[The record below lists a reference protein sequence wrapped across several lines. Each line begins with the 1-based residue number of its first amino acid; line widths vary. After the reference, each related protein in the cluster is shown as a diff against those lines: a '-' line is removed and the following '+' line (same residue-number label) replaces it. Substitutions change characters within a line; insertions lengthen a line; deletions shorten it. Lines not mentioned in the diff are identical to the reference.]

1 MKDEKEYG
9 LVLAGGG
16 TRGAYQVGAW
26 KALQELN
33 IKIKGI
39 AGASI
44 GALNGALFL
53 QNDYAM
59 VSKMYE
65 TIKINNVMKISGVDG
80 NKNIFD
86 LSNIFNLASNYRKQ
100 NGIDNTPLRKMI
112 EKYIDMDKLYNSPI
126 DFGLVTYSVK
136 SRQPLQKFKNEIAKE
151 EMVNYLLASS
161 CFPIFK
167 PQIINNEEYYDG
179 GLYDSAPTN
188 MLIDKGY
195 KNIILV
201 DIAGVGLSRK
211 LSTNIGIYLKII
223 RPSEDLGGTF
233 DFNHTRIVN
242 NIKLGY
248 LDTMRAFNKLQGH
261 IYYFKNEEFQKMLE
275 VFNLE
280 TIYGLEYAAQIYNMY
295 KYREYTFEEF
305 INELYKRHRDAERRY
320 NKIKNNNYMLKI
332 GKQLKILFE
341 KGLGICIVKDLYM
354 DRPASK
360 LSNYLLNFVKD
371 YRLAAKSLI
380 ELKNY
385 IN

>member
-1 MKDEKEYG
+1 MIDEKEYG

-16 TRGAYQVGAW
+16 TRGAYQVGSW

-33 IKIKGI
+33 INIKGI
-39 AGASI
+39 VGASI

-53 QNDYAM
+53 QNDYAQ

-65 TIKINNVMKISGVDG
+65 TIKINNIMKVSGVDG

-86 LSNIFNLASNYRKQ
+86 LSNIFNLASNYKKQ

-112 EKYIDMDKLYNSPI
+112 EKYIDMDKLYNSEI

-136 SRQPLQKFKNEIAKE
+136 NRQPLQKFKDDIPKE

-188 MLIDKGY
+188 MLIEKGC

-201 DIAGVGLSRK
+201 DIAGVGFSRK
-211 LSTNIGIYLKII
+211 LTTSKGIYLKTI

-233 DFNHTRIVN
+233 EFNHDRIVK

-248 LDTMRAFNKLQGH
+248 LDTKRAFNKLQGH

-275 VFNLE
+275 IFNLE
-280 TIYGLEYAAQIYNMY
+280 TIYGLEYAAQIYHMY

-305 INELYKRHRDAERRY
+305 INELYKRHREAEKRY
-320 NKIKNNNYMLKI
+320 NRIKNNNYMLKI
-332 GKQLKILFE
+332 GKQFKILFD

-354 DRPASK
+354 DRPSSK

-385 IN
+385 IG

>member
-179 GLYDSAPTN
+179 GLYDSVPTN

-211 LSTNIGIYLKII
+211 LSTNKGIYLKII

-320 NKIKNNNYMLKI
+320 NRIKNDNNILKI
-332 GKQLKILFE
+332 GKQLKILFD
-341 KGLGICIVKDLYM
+341 KGLGICIVNDLYM
-354 DRPASK
+354 DRPSSK

-385 IN
+385 IK

>member
-16 TRGAYQVGAW
+16 TKGAYQVGAW

-112 EKYIDMDKLYNSPI
+112 EKYIDMDKLYNSSI

-211 LSTNIGIYLKII
+211 LSTNKGIYLKII

-233 DFNHTRIVN
+233 EFNHTRIVN

-341 KGLGICIVKDLYM
+341 KGLGICIVNDLYM

>member
-39 AGASI
+39 VGASI

-211 LSTNIGIYLKII
+211 LSTNKGIYLKII

-320 NKIKNNNYMLKI
+320 NEIKNNNYMLKI
-332 GKQLKILFE
+332 GKQLKILFD
-341 KGLGICIVKDLYM
+341 KGLGICIVNDLYM

-380 ELKNY
+380 ELKDY
-385 IN
+385 IG

>member
-188 MLIDKGY
+188 MLIEKGY

-211 LSTNIGIYLKII
+211 LSTNKGIYLKII

-332 GKQLKILFE
+332 GKQLKILFD
-341 KGLGICIVKDLYM
+341 KGLGICIVNDLYM

>member
-136 SRQPLQKFKNEIAKE
+136 SRQPLQKFKNEIAKK

-211 LSTNIGIYLKII
+211 LSTNKGIYLKII

-332 GKQLKILFE
+332 GKQLKILFD
-341 KGLGICIVKDLYM
+341 KGLGICIVNDLYM

>member
-211 LSTNIGIYLKII
+211 LSTNKGIYLKII

-305 INELYKRHRDAERRY
+305 ISELYKRHRDAERRY
-320 NKIKNNNYMLKI
+320 NRIKNDNNILKI
-332 GKQLKILFE
+332 GKQLKILFD
-341 KGLGICIVKDLYM
+341 KGLGICIVNDLYM
-354 DRPASK
+354 DRPSSK

-385 IN
+385 IK

>member
-39 AGASI
+39 VGASI

-211 LSTNIGIYLKII
+211 LSTNKGIYLKII

-320 NKIKNNNYMLKI
+320 NRIKNDNNILKI
-332 GKQLKILFE
+332 GKQLKILFD
-341 KGLGICIVKDLYM
+341 KGLGICIVNDLYM
-354 DRPASK
+354 DRPSSK

-385 IN
+385 IK

>member
-39 AGASI
+39 VGASI

-112 EKYIDMDKLYNSPI
+112 EKYIDMDKLYNSSI

-211 LSTNIGIYLKII
+211 LSTNKGIYLKII

-233 DFNHTRIVN
+233 EFNHTRIVN

-380 ELKNY
+380 ELKDY
-385 IN
+385 IG

>member
-188 MLIDKGY
+188 MLIEKGY

>member
-112 EKYIDMDKLYNSPI
+112 EKYIDMDKLYNSSI

-211 LSTNIGIYLKII
+211 LSTNKGIYLKII

-233 DFNHTRIVN
+233 EFNHTRIVN

-341 KGLGICIVKDLYM
+341 KGLGICIVNDLYM

>member
-211 LSTNIGIYLKII
+211 LSTNKGIYLKII

-320 NKIKNNNYMLKI
+320 NRIKNDNNILKI
-332 GKQLKILFE
+332 GKQLKILFD
-341 KGLGICIVKDLYM
+341 KGLGICIVNDLYM
-354 DRPASK
+354 NRPSSK

>member
-211 LSTNIGIYLKII
+211 LSTNKGIYLKII

-233 DFNHTRIVN
+233 EFNHTRIVN

-332 GKQLKILFE
+332 GKQLKILFD
-341 KGLGICIVKDLYM
+341 KGLGICIVNDLYM
-354 DRPASK
+354 DRPSSK

>member
-26 KALQELN
+26 KALKELN

-112 EKYIDMDKLYNSPI
+112 EKYIDMDKLYNSSI

-211 LSTNIGIYLKII
+211 LSTNKGIYLKII

-233 DFNHTRIVN
+233 EFNHTRIVN

-305 INELYKRHRDAERRY
+305 IYELYKRHRDAERRY
-320 NKIKNNNYMLKI
+320 NEIKNNNYMLKI

>member
-26 KALQELN
+26 KALKELN

-112 EKYIDMDKLYNSPI
+112 EKYIDMDKLYNSSI

-211 LSTNIGIYLKII
+211 LSTNKGIYLKII

-233 DFNHTRIVN
+233 EFNHTRIVN

-341 KGLGICIVKDLYM
+341 KGLGICIVNDLYM

>member
-211 LSTNIGIYLKII
+211 LSTNKGIYLKII

-332 GKQLKILFE
+332 GKQFKILFE

-380 ELKNY
+380 ELKDY
-385 IN
+385 IG

>member
-188 MLIDKGY
+188 MLIEKGY

-341 KGLGICIVKDLYM
+341 KGLGICIVNDLYM

>member
-136 SRQPLQKFKNEIAKE
+136 SRQPLQKFKNKIAKE

-211 LSTNIGIYLKII
+211 LSTNKGIYLKII

-320 NKIKNNNYMLKI
+320 NRIKNDNNILKI
-332 GKQLKILFE
+332 GKQLKILFD
-341 KGLGICIVKDLYM
+341 KGLGICIVNDLYM
-354 DRPASK
+354 DRPSSK

>member
-59 VSKMYE
+59 ISKMYE

-211 LSTNIGIYLKII
+211 LSTNKGIYLKII

-332 GKQLKILFE
+332 GKQLKILFD
-341 KGLGICIVKDLYM
+341 KGLGICIVNDLYM

>member
-16 TRGAYQVGAW
+16 TKGAYQVGAW

-211 LSTNIGIYLKII
+211 LSTNKGIYLKII

-341 KGLGICIVKDLYM
+341 KGLGICIVNDLYM

>member
-1 MKDEKEYG
+1 MIDEKEYG

-16 TRGAYQVGAW
+16 TRGAYQVGVW

-33 IKIKGI
+33 INIKGI
-39 AGASI
+39 VGASI

-53 QNDYAM
+53 QNDYAL

-65 TIKINNVMKISGVDG
+65 TIKINNIMKVSGVNG

-112 EKYIDMDKLYNSPI
+112 EKYIDMDKLYNSEI

-136 SRQPLQKFKNEIAKE
+136 NKQPLQKFKNEIPKE

-188 MLIDKGY
+188 MLIEKGY

-201 DIAGVGLSRK
+201 DIAGVGFSRK
-211 LSTNIGIYLKII
+211 LTTSKGIYLKTI

-233 DFNHTRIVN
+233 EFNHDRIVK

-248 LDTMRAFNKLQGH
+248 LDTMKSFNKMQGH

-275 VFNLE
+275 IFNLE
-280 TIYGLEYAAQIYNMY
+280 TIYGLEYAAQVYHMY
-295 KYREYTFEEF
+295 KYREYSFEEF
-305 INELYKRHRDAERRY
+305 INELYKRHREAEKRY
-320 NKIKNNNYMLKI
+320 NRIKNNNYMLKI
-332 GKQLKILFE
+332 GKQFKILFD

-354 DRPASK
+354 DRPSSK

-385 IN
+385 IG

>member
-16 TRGAYQVGAW
+16 TKGAYQVGAW

-39 AGASI
+39 VGASI

-211 LSTNIGIYLKII
+211 LSTNKGIYLKII

-320 NKIKNNNYMLKI
+320 NRIKNDNNILKI
-332 GKQLKILFE
+332 GKQLKILFD
-341 KGLGICIVKDLYM
+341 KGLGICIVNDLYM
-354 DRPASK
+354 DRPSSK

-385 IN
+385 IK

>member
-136 SRQPLQKFKNEIAKE
+136 SRQPLQKFKNEIPKE

-161 CFPIFK
+161 CFPIFR

-211 LSTNIGIYLKII
+211 LSTNKGIYLKII

>member
-112 EKYIDMDKLYNSPI
+112 EKYIDMDKLYNSSI

-211 LSTNIGIYLKII
+211 LSTNKGIYLKII

-233 DFNHTRIVN
+233 EFNHTRIVN

-332 GKQLKILFE
+332 GKQLKILFD
-341 KGLGICIVKDLYM
+341 KGLGICIVNDLYM

>member
-211 LSTNIGIYLKII
+211 LSTNKGIYLKII

-332 GKQLKILFE
+332 GKQLKILFD
-341 KGLGICIVKDLYM
+341 KGLGICIVNDLYM
-354 DRPASK
+354 DRPSSK

-385 IN
+385 IK

>member
-211 LSTNIGIYLKII
+211 LSTNKGIYLKII

-320 NKIKNNNYMLKI
+320 NRIKNDNNILKI
-332 GKQLKILFE
+332 GKQLKILFD
-341 KGLGICIVKDLYM
+341 KGLGICIVNDLYM
-354 DRPASK
+354 DRPSSK

-385 IN
+385 IK

>member
-211 LSTNIGIYLKII
+211 LSTNKGIYLKII

-233 DFNHTRIVN
+233 DFNRTRIVN

-320 NKIKNNNYMLKI
+320 NRIKNDNNILKI
-332 GKQLKILFE
+332 GKQLKILFD
-341 KGLGICIVKDLYM
+341 KGLGICIVNDLYM
-354 DRPASK
+354 DRPSSK

-385 IN
+385 IK

>member
-211 LSTNIGIYLKII
+211 LSTNKGIYLKII

-320 NKIKNNNYMLKI
+320 NRIKNDNNILKI
-332 GKQLKILFE
+332 GKQLKILFD
-341 KGLGICIVKDLYM
+341 KGLGICIVNDLYM
-354 DRPASK
+354 DRPSSK

>member
-16 TRGAYQVGAW
+16 TKGAYQVGAW

-100 NGIDNTPLRKMI
+100 NGIDNTTLRKMI

-136 SRQPLQKFKNEIAKE
+136 SRQPLPKFNNEIAKE

-211 LSTNIGIYLKII
+211 LSTNKGIYLKII

-341 KGLGICIVKDLYM
+341 KGLGICIVNDLYM

>member
-59 VSKMYE
+59 ISKMYE

-188 MLIDKGY
+188 MLIEKGY

-332 GKQLKILFE
+332 GKQLKILFD
-341 KGLGICIVKDLYM
+341 KGLGICIVNDLYM
-354 DRPASK
+354 DRPSSK

-385 IN
+385 IK

>member
-33 IKIKGI
+33 VKIKGI

-65 TIKINNVMKISGVDG
+65 AIKINNVMKISGVDG

>member
-1 MKDEKEYG
+1 MIDEKEYG

-16 TRGAYQVGAW
+16 TRGAYQVGSW

-33 IKIKGI
+33 INIKGI
-39 AGASI
+39 VGASI

-53 QNDYAM
+53 QNDYAL

-65 TIKINNVMKISGVDG
+65 TIKINNIMKVSGVDG

-86 LSNIFNLASNYRKQ
+86 LSNIFNLASNYKKQ

-112 EKYIDMDKLYNSPI
+112 EKYIDMDKLYNSEI

-136 SRQPLQKFKNEIAKE
+136 NRQPLQKFKDDIPKE

-188 MLIDKGY
+188 MLIEKGY

-201 DIAGVGLSRK
+201 DIAGVGFSRK
-211 LSTNIGIYLKII
+211 LTTSKGIYLKTI

-233 DFNHTRIVN
+233 EFNHDRIVK

-248 LDTMRAFNKLQGH
+248 LDTKRAFNKLQGH

-275 VFNLE
+275 IFNLE
-280 TIYGLEYAAQIYNMY
+280 TIYGLEYAAQIYHMY

-305 INELYKRHRDAERRY
+305 INELYKRHREAEKRY
-320 NKIKNNNYMLKI
+320 NRIKNNNYMLKI
-332 GKQLKILFE
+332 GKQFKILFD

-354 DRPASK
+354 DRPSSK

-385 IN
+385 IG

>member
-16 TRGAYQVGAW
+16 TKGAYQVGAW

-39 AGASI
+39 VGASI

-211 LSTNIGIYLKII
+211 LSTNKGIYLKII

-320 NKIKNNNYMLKI
+320 NRIKNDNNILKI
-332 GKQLKILFE
+332 GKQLKILFD
-341 KGLGICIVKDLYM
+341 KGLGICIVNDLYM
-354 DRPASK
+354 DRPSSK
-360 LSNYLLNFVKD
+360 ISNYLLNFVKD